1 MGAIAA
7 QLNRSG
13 VNVWSAGA
21 LLIAAVVLTPILSVA
36 WLAMAPSHGVWGHLA
51 ATTLPRYLGNTLLL
65 MLSVGA
71 ITASVG
77 TAAAWLVTQYRFP
90 GARWLEWLLLLPL
103 AIPAYIGAYA
113 VTDLLDYAGPV
124 QTLLRSAFGWQSAR
138 DYWFPEVRSRWA
150 AIVVLS
156 AALCPYVYLMAR
168 AAFREQ
174 SVCAH
179 EVARTL
185 GAGPWRRFSA
195 IALPLARPAIAA
207 GAAVAMMETA
217 ADFGVVDFFAVQT
230 LTTGIFT
237 TWLQAA
243 NAAGAAQIAGLVL
256 LLVFGLTGLEKASR
270 RKMRF
275 YRTSRRQRPMEKLR
289 LHGAWA
295 WGATAFCLVPV
306 LVGFVLPVSVIGTL
320 AVRNA
325 AEWADPALMRALGH
339 TLLVAGTA
347 AFVTVALALFMVYG
361 VRLSGHSLP
370 RALLPVT
377 TLGYAAPGAVLG
389 LGLLIPLGALDNRL
403 ADTIL
408 ALTGHD
414 PGLMLTGSAFAI
426 VLAYVVR
433 FFAIAQG
440 AADGAL
446 GRISPSL
453 PMAARSLGRGAGG
466 TLRHVHLPL
475 ISGSVATALLLVFVD
490 AVKELPATLLLRPF
504 NFDTLA
510 TRVYN
515 QASLERIGDAAP
527 PAMLVIL
534 VGLAAVL
541 VLARSNR

>member
-7 QLNRSG
+7 RLQRSG

-36 WLAMAPSHGVWGHLA
+36 WLAMAPSQGLWGHLA
-51 ATTLPRYLGNTLLL
+51 ATTLPRYLGNTLIL

-71 ITASVG
+71 ITATLG
-77 TAAAWLVTQYRFP
+77 TGAAWLVTQYRFP

-124 QTLLRSAFGWQSAR
+124 QTALRAAFGWQSAR

-185 GAGPWRRFSA
+185 GAGAWRRFLR
-195 IALPLARPAIAA
+195 IGLPLARPAIAA
-207 GAAVAMMETA
+207 GTAVAMMETA

-256 LLVFGLTGLEKASR
+256 LLVFGLTGIEKASR

-275 YRTSRRQRPMEKLR
+275 FRTSRRQRPMEKVKLR
-289 LHGAWA
+289 GAA
-295 WGATAFCLVPV
+295 ALGATLVCALPV
-306 LVGFVLPVSVIGTL
+306 AVGFVLPVSVIGSL
-320 AVRNA
+320 ALRNA
-325 AEWADPALMRALGH
+325 AEWADPALMMALGH
-339 TLLVAGTA
+339 TVLVAGTA
-347 AFVTVALALFMVYG
+347 AVVTVALALFMVYG
-361 VRLSGHSLP
+361 VRLSGHALP

-408 ALTGHD
+408 AVTGHD
-414 PGLMLTGSAFAI
+414 PGLLLTGSAFAI

-453 PMAARSLGRGAGG
+453 PMAARSLGRSAGG
-466 TLRHVHLPL
+466 TLRDVHLPM